1 MRDLRI
7 GQRSRCMMRK
17 FLFGVPFLMKNHRTL
32 LFLRSGKSAHIPKG
46 RLWVTYLWVTYL
58 WVTYLWVTYQLK
70 YALNSFLA
78 YSELRLTKSTNSNK
92 SGNKVNL
99 MKNSSPRN
107 NGLHDHQTSINVI
120 ISYEV
125 ILSLKYKSHYR
136 SLWMI

>member
-1 MRDLRI
+1 
-7 GQRSRCMMRK
+7 MRK

-46 RLWVTYLWVTYL
+46 RL